1 MSLKSFKVTGIKG
14 LQLAECQ
21 SAPQLMIVCGPNG
34 SGKSTLLDA
43 LKRRA
48 GEQVL
53 DPPDTRVMY
62 QPPHRA
68 IRRQSVQRRW
78 LGGQTQRFADLLG
91 SDSVG
96 GFEGLQ
102 VPYPQRSP
110 DNIDESGSTIKF
122 VLGKLENRRQSYIA
136 SRYDDAR
143 QTGRKMLKIAQVGDI
158 FAPLGEVVS
167 RLLPHLSF
175 TRIDFTNEDNVRCVF
190 TRTAQDGAT
199 VELDLDDLSSGEKA
213 VILLFLPLIEAGIHE
228 GLDSLGGSDGAQIGP
243 TQDTLFLLDEPEQHL
258 HPDLQ
263 RRMLAFMRERSA
275 AGNVQFIL
283 VTHSPTILDEAGD
296 EELFILR
303 LASGPDVNQLRR
315 VATAGERLEAL
326 RELTG
331 ESYFV
336 ATGRNIVCIEGEPKR
351 AGREGASDLSI
362 IEVLHP
368 RASRYTFI
376 AMGGRSAVESAVD
389 RLKSGLPVEEYG
401 VAVAGLVDGDRTET
415 VKDGVVSWSVCE
427 FENLLLHAPSIVAA
441 LTEIGEPATPP
452 DESRIEELIRQLATD
467 RRDAEV
473 GLRVR
478 SKLPV
483 IVFRPSGSTAEEI
496 AQSIEAKI
504 EEARQSVE
512 PSAIEELRKSA
523 EAAVEEI
530 LSGDSYAARFKGKAL
545 LRGLYN
551 GLGLTRISYEQFCY
565 AVAQQAK
572 DAPEVRQLIDAVF
585 AELDSHV
592 NEQLAAEMLA

>member
-1 MSLKSFKVTGIKG
+1 MSLKSFKITNIKG
-14 LQLAECQ
+14 LQLAECP
-21 SAPQLMIVCGPNG
+21 SVPQLMIVCGPNG

-43 LKRRA
+43 LKRNA
-48 GEQVL
+48 GERVL
-53 DPPDTRVMY
+53 EPADTEVMY

-68 IRRQSVQRRW
+68 IRRQAVQRRW
-78 LGGQTQRFADLLG
+78 LGGQPQRFGDLLRLDQV
-91 SDSVG
+91 S

-102 VPYPQRSP
+102 VPYPLRSP
-110 DNIDESGSTIKF
+110 DNVDETGSTIKY

-136 SRYDDAR
+136 SRYDTAR
-143 QTGRKMLKIAQVGDI
+143 LAGKKTLKIESIDDI
-158 FAPLGEVVS
+158 FSPLGEVVS

-175 TRIDFTNEDNVRCVF
+175 ARIDFGNEDDVRCLF

-199 VELDLDDLSSGEKA
+199 IELDLDDLSSGEKA

-228 GLDSLGGSDGAQIGP
+228 ALDSLAELSEAQS
-243 TQDTLFLLDEPEQHL
+243 TASLDRLFLLDEPEQHL

-275 AGNVQFIL
+275 AGTVQFVL

-296 EELFILR
+296 DELYILR

-336 ATGRNIVCIEGEPKR
+336 ATGRNIVCAEGEPKR

-362 IEVLHP
+362 IEVLHA

-376 AMGGRSAVESAVD
+376 AMGGRSTVESSAG
-389 RLKSGLPVEEYG
+389 RLRLGLPAEEYG
-401 VAVAGLVDGDRTET
+401 VAVVGLVDGDRTET
-415 VKDGVVSWSVCE
+415 LKDGIVSWPVCE
-427 FENLLLHAPSIVAA
+427 FENLLLDPPSIVAA
-441 LTEIGEPATPP
+441 LGAIGEPSPP
-452 DESRIEELIRQLATD
+452 PSEEQIRETIQRLAEA
-467 RRDAEV
+467 RGEEEV

-478 SKLPV
+478 ANLPV

-496 AQSIEAKI
+496 AQSFEEKV
-504 EEARQSVE
+504 EEARKPLE
-512 PSAIEELRKSA
+512 DKKIEELRKDA
-523 EAAVEEI
+523 EVAVDKI
-530 LSGDSYAARFKGKAL
+530 LADGTYAARFKGKLL

-551 GLGLTRISYEQFCY
+551 GLGLKHTSYEQFCY
-565 AVAQQAK
+565 AVAQAAK
-572 DAPEVRQLIDAVF
+572 QAPEVQALVEAVF
-585 AELDSHV
+585 GELDRNV
-592 NEQLAAEMLA
+592 NEQLAAAMLA